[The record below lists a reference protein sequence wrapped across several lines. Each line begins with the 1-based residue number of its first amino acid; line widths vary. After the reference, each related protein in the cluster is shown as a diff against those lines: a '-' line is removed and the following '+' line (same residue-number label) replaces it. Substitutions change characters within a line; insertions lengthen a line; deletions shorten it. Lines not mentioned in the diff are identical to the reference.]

1 MYIWITDIY
10 PINQNSH
17 GISEN
22 SLSDVLIHFCQIQQ
36 EGRVSTTIYGRLIP

>member
-10 PINQNSH
+10 TINQISH

-22 SLSDVLIHFCQIQQ
+22 SLFDVLIHFCQIRQ
-36 EGRVSTTIYGRLIP
+36 EGRVVQSYMGD

>member
-10 PINQNSH
+10 RINQNSH

-22 SLSDVLIHFCQIQQ
+22 SLSDVLIHFCQIRQ
-36 EGRVSTTIYGRLIP
+36 EASLVQPYGRVIP